1 MSNSKIQYQKMRL
14 LQHILL
20 PKGVLF
26 IQEELK
32 VESPALHLIIRIP
45 TITLKDGANHVVVIK
60 VIIHSILV
68 IDHNINF
75 VANMVILWSPVIIA
89 VDLILPLIY
98 VDDIL
103 ITSSTTQVFQ
113 FIKHLNSNFALRDL
127 VPDTSL
133 YCNTVR
139 AFQYLMITH
148 PDLSFAVNKACQFMA
163 QPTTTHWL
171 VIKRILRHLKAQG
184 DTVSFATSIL
194 SPGPH

>member
-1 MSNSKIQYQKMRL
+1 MRNSKIQYQKMRL

-75 VANMVILWSPVIIA
+75 VANMVILWSPVIIG
-89 VDLILPLIY
+89 LILIFK
-98 VDDIL
+98 DS
-103 ITSSTTQVFQ
+103 ITYLQTLLSLHLQHQTSTF
-113 FIKHLNSNFALRDL
+113 
-127 VPDTSL
+127 
-133 YCNTVR
+133 
-139 AFQYLMITH
+139 
-148 PDLSFAVNKACQFMA
+148 
-163 QPTTTHWL
+163 
-171 VIKRILRHLKAQG
+171 
-184 DTVSFATSIL
+184 
-194 SPGPH
+194 

>member
-1 MSNSKIQYQKMRL
+1 MSKDFNSRIQYQNMRL

-32 VESPALHLIIRIP
+32 MESPPLHLIIRIP

-60 VIIHSILV
+60 VIIHT
-68 IDHNINF
+68 
-75 VANMVILWSPVIIA
+75 

-113 FIKHLNSNFALRDL
+113 FIKHLNNNFALRDL
-127 VPDTSL
+127 DRYLPILQTR
-133 YCNTVR
+133 R

-148 PDLSFAVNKACQFMA
+148 PDLSFEVNKACQFMA
-163 QPTTTHWL
+163 QPTT
-171 VIKRILRHLKAQG
+171 
-184 DTVSFATSIL
+184 DTSLSSNESLGTLEMGICLFAASIS